1 MYVSHGGDIGG
12 AASSKHGE
20 AAFVQ
25 GMADGMLDENF
36 DPPAEGCP
44 RCDHEYRR
52 GYRAGLVERD
62 DANNERSARSN

>member
-1 MYVSHGGDIGG
+1 
-12 AASSKHGE
+12 
-20 AAFVQ
+20 
-25 GMADGMLDENF
+25 MADGMLDENF